1 MKKFYIL
8 TILAAIVVMVISSCS
23 TTNKV
28 TSDNL
33 IQKRKYRSGYYVQ
46 SPFNHLKKGKT
57 EVTETLNKPDELPS
71 ESEFVSS
78 NENKNN
84 VIIIASVNDDP
95 KSIIQTNS
103 VLDNMKGLYNS
114 DFKDISTFKNEYHK
128 TKKELGTTLSL
139 NSPKKKEMSERN
151 LLLKHV
157 GGGFSIASFV
167 LGIIGF
173 ITQGYVCGVLAI
185 VFGIIGLVRGRR
197 KGLAVFGLIFGILDI
212 IGASLALTLIIP

>member
-1 MKKFYIL
+1 MQKYYIFSL
-8 TILAAIVVMVISSCS
+8 VITLVVVVLSSCS

-33 IQKRKYRSGYYVQ
+33 IQKRKYRPSYYVQ
-46 SPFNHLKKGKT
+46 SPFQYIKKEKNKDKDAQVIAD
-57 EVTETLNKPDELPS
+57 EQRNKP
-71 ESEFVSS
+71 EFVSK
-78 NENKNN
+78 NEVVDNETL
-84 VIIIASVNDDP
+84 IASINDDP
-95 KSIIQTNS
+95 LSIVQTNS
-103 VLDNMKGLYNS
+103 VLDNMKELYNS
-114 DFKDISTFKNEYHK
+114 DIKDINAFRKEYHK
-128 TKKELGTTLSL
+128 TTKEFGKNLGKI
-139 NSPKKKEMSERN
+139 NPKKKDMMEKNSP
-151 LLLKHV
+151 LKHV

-212 IGASLALTLIIP
+212 IGASLALTLFIP